1 MSNKKKFKI
10 IPAIDLMDGVVV
22 HGLRGERSRYR
33 PVKSVLTSSADFHN
47 VLDAF
52 NKHFGLTEFY
62 IADLDAIISSGQKD
76 QLKLI
81 DFCARENSYKF
92 WVDAGIRD
100 FASAEKVFKAEVHK
114 AVVGTETLVAYEAL
128 QEIVAVFGAERVAVS
143 IDIKDGRVLSP
154 SSSIA
159 GLKPPEAIKML
170 KKTGMREFILLELDK
185 VGTCSGP
192 DIPLIRE
199 CLASLYEEGNRDE
212 TLILGGS
219 ISGYEDIRRLSHE
232 GVGGALIASVFH
244 NGTLTQ
250 KSLRKQAFLSDKA
263 R

>member
-1 MSNKKKFKI
+1 MSNNKKFKI
-10 IPAIDLMDGVVV
+10 IPAIDLMDGAVVQ
-22 HGLRGERSRYR
+22 GIRGERSRYR
-33 PVKSVLTSSADFHN
+33 PIKSVLTSSVGFQD

-52 NKHFGLTEFY
+52 NKHFGFTEFY

-81 DFCARENSYKF
+81 DSCRKGKPYVF

-114 AVVGTETLVAYEAL
+114 AVVGTETLVSYEAL
-128 QEIVAVFGAERVAVS
+128 KEIVSAFGFERVIVS
-143 IDIKDGRVLSP
+143 IDTKDGRVLSP

-170 KKTGMREFILLELDK
+170 KKAGIRKFILLELDK

-219 ISGYEDIRRLSHE
+219 IAGYEDIRRLSHE
-232 GVGGALIASVFH
+232 GVGGALVASVFH

-250 KSLRKQAFLSDKA
+250 KSL
-263 R
+263 